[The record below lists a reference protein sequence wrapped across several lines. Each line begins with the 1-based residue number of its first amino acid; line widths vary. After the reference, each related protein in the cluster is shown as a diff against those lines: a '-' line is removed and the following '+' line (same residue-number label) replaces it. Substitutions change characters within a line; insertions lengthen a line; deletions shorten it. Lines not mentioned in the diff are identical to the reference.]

1 MRRNRFYTLP
11 SFIYLLIIVVAVSV
25 LLTGC
30 KNQAGTGNRYALT
43 GDTVIDGKD
52 LVQINCTKCH
62 ALVPAN
68 ALTKDVWKFH
78 TLPAMGKYLGM
89 TSYLGGYF
97 KRDTSGLT
105 LLEWQNIV
113 SYYQKMAPESLPK
126 RKPPVNAVNSMAG
139 FTLVQPKAQP
149 NVAYTAMAAINPYN
163 HKIYTSDGV
172 SNILQEWDS
181 SLKLAK
187 SVILPSPAVNA
198 SFVKGEKGEMSAEFS
213 AIGQL
218 DPVDFPNGK
227 ILSVNLDGRKLN
239 PTVFASELARPV
251 QTLSGDF
258 NKDGLVDWVVCGQG
272 GLKGGV
278 YLFKQNAD
286 HSVTQVNISEKAGAV
301 KAVIGDFNKDG
312 WPDLMVLFGRGD
324 EGLVLFLN
332 DQHGA
337 FTQKRL
343 LSFPPVYGSTDFELA
358 DIDHDGNLDLIY
370 TCGYN
375 FNDSRIL
382 KPYHGLYLYKN
393 TGDFNFKEQW
403 FYPINGC
410 TRFVTADF
418 NGDGKLDIVTT
429 AFFAD
434 LKNNPA
440 EGCIYFE
447 QEGPFSY
454 KPYTIPVSQYGRWW
468 SIDVGDINND
478 GKPDIVLGNFSTG
491 YNFQPGFKSTWD
503 KKTPFIVLRNNFKK

>member
-1 MRRNRFYTLP
+1 
-11 SFIYLLIIVVAVSV
+11 
-25 LLTGC
+25 
-30 KNQAGTGNRYALT
+30 
-43 GDTVIDGKD
+43 
-52 LVQINCTKCH
+52 
-62 ALVPAN
+62 
-68 ALTKDVWKFH
+68 
-78 TLPAMGKYLGM
+78 
-89 TSYLGGYF
+89 
-97 KRDTSGLT
+97 
-105 LLEWQNIV
+105 
-113 SYYQKMAPESLPK
+113 
-126 RKPPVNAVNSMAG
+126 
-139 FTLVQPKAQP
+139 
-149 NVAYTAMAAINPYN
+149 
-163 HKIYTSDGV
+163 
-172 SNILQEWDS
+172 
-181 SLKLAK
+181 
-187 SVILPSPAVNA
+187 VILPSPAVNA

-468 SIDVGDINND
+468 SMDVGDINND
-478 GKPDIVLGNFSTG
+478 GTPDLVLGNFSTG

-503 KKTPFIVLRNNFKK
+503 KKVPFVVLMNTFKK